1 MIDLTTHFVGLKLKN
16 PLVVSA
22 SPLTESVD
30 NLRRLEDAGVAAVVL
45 PSLFEE
51 QLTLESEALDQDLAR
66 GTDEFPEAITYFPDL
81 LTYNTGPAGY
91 LELIQ
96 RAKRSVAIP
105 VIASLNGSTPGGW
118 IRYAKEMQQ
127 AGADAIELNL
137 YSVETDQGRSGQ
149 EVEEGFCEL
158 VRLVKSSVHVPVIV
172 KLSPFFSAILHMA
185 RRLDKVKADGL
196 VLFNRFYQP
205 DFDIETFEVVPRLQL
220 SQPQELLLR
229 LHWTAIIYGH
239 VKASLGITGGV
250 HSSEDVLKSIMAGAD
265 AAMMT
270 SALLE
275 NGVGHAT
282 RVLKELSHW
291 MEEHEYE
298 SVKQMLGSMSHRAV
312 PTPGALERGNYMRVL
327 SSYTLRP
334 RTWRS

>member
-1 MIDLTTHFVGLKLKN
+1 MIDLTTQFVGLKLKN

-30 NLRRLEDAGVAAVVL
+30 NLRRLEDAGVAAAVL

-66 GTDEFPEAITYFPDL
+66 GTDGFPEAITYFPDL

-105 VIASLNGSTPGGW
+105 VIASLNGSTSGGW

-137 YSVETDQGRSGQ
+137 YAVETDQGRSGQ

-172 KLSPFFSAILHMA
+172 KLSP
-185 RRLDKVKADGL
+185 
-196 VLFNRFYQP
+196 
-205 DFDIETFEVVPRLQL
+205 
-220 SQPQELLLR
+220 
-229 LHWTAIIYGH
+229 WT
-239 VKASLGITGGV
+239 K
-250 HSSEDVLKSIMAGAD
+250 
-265 AAMMT
+265 
-270 SALLE
+270 
-275 NGVGHAT
+275 
-282 RVLKELSHW
+282 
-291 MEEHEYE
+291 
-298 SVKQMLGSMSHRAV
+298 
-312 PTPGALERGNYMRVL
+312 
-327 SSYTLRP
+327 
-334 RTWRS
+334 